1 MLMKTVLIEKQA
13 FLNEINILASYYA
26 GMVGKKLM
34 RENQG
39 DSSHTVLFS

>member
-1 MLMKTVLIEKQA
+1 MLMKTVLLEKQA

-34 RENQG
+34 RENQCH
-39 DSSHTVLFS
+39 SSHTVLFS